1 MKVTVEISDGEL
13 KREILNLVAKDYKA
27 EYSTDR
33 RRTDA
38 VVKECVRE
46 IIYQDKERIIDRIVA
61 QASRECGNLNS
72 FSHFRCHWQEI
83 SNIRILER

>member
-1 MKVTVEISDGEL
+1 MKVTVEISDDEL

-27 EYSTDR
+27 EYSEDR
-33 RRTDA
+33 RRTNV

-61 QASRECGNLNS
+61 QASRECGNKAIKKFLDS
-72 FSHFRCHWQEI
+72 I
-83 SNIRILER
+83 K

>member
-1 MKVTVEISDGEL
+1 MKVTVEISDDEL

-33 RRTDA
+33 RRTDT

-61 QASRECGNLNS
+61 QASRECGNKAVKKFLDS
-72 FSHFRCHWQEI
+72 I
-83 SNIRILER
+83 K

>member
-1 MKVTVEISDGEL
+1 MKVTVEISDDEL

-27 EYSTDR
+27 EYSEDR
-33 RRTDA
+33 RRTNA

-61 QASRECGNLNS
+61 QASRECGNKTIKKFLDS
-72 FSHFRCHWQEI
+72 I
-83 SNIRILER
+83 K

>member
-1 MKVTVEISDGEL
+1 MKITVEISDEEL
-13 KREILNLVAKDYKA
+13 KNEILNIVARDYKS

-61 QASRECGNLNS
+61 QASRECGNKAVKKFLDS
-72 FSHFRCHWQEI
+72 I
-83 SNIRILER
+83 K

>member
-1 MKVTVEISDGEL
+1 MKVTVEISDDEL
-13 KREILNLVAKDYKA
+13 KREIFNLVTKDYKA
-27 EYSTDR
+27 EYSADR

-61 QASRECGNLNS
+61 QASRECGNKAVKKFLDS
-72 FSHFRCHWQEI
+72 I
-83 SNIRILER
+83 K